1 MGNSI
6 NKITRHPT
14 VPRFFFKHPVQLIYQ
29 IHYIGGNI
37 VDQYTIQYNIQNNIL
52 YEDKLQDNNNT
63 NIFFEGTKP
72 NNQNNIL

>member
-1 MGNSI
+1 MPPLPHTLI
-6 NKITRHPT
+6 LYLKQEEWPIL
-14 VPRFFFKHPVQLIYQ
+14 VQLIYQ

-52 YEDKLQDNNNT
+52 YEDKLQHNNNT
-63 NIFFEGTKP
+63 NIFFEGKKP